1 MSSNG
6 SMRDGRIDV
15 GCGAY
20 ILRLDHRTV
29 DDEL

>member
-1 MSSNG
+1 
-6 SMRDGRIDV
+6 MRDGRIDV